1 MLCITNALQSQTS
14 IGLRRKPNWRRR
26 VWQATG
32 IVLVSMVILFLVS
45 ERPSEPGYAGKTL
58 TQWLLNT
65 NADWVWIPNDFYG
78 HIHDELW
85 FKLVESMKTS
95 NTVSIDTARE
105 SGEFATNDMAVAVRA
120 MGTNAIPQLIRLMSS
135 RPSRWST
142 IRGTIADRLQE
153 KLGEFF
159 YPYHSRNFAERQNVA
174 AFDGFSILG
183 TNAEPALP
191 ALSNLL
197 FQGKANMPLTWAIAN
212 IGPMGIALL
221 TNALTTTNANL
232 QELAALALGLQYQEA
247 KSAVPVL
254 VACVERGDAGYDV
267 LGALGRIGCDDPR
280 LVPALIRLLEA
291 NRALDNPKVSKQ
303 MAFLLLGLQR
313 EKARAAAPLVIA
325 EYHLLEGNASAAAN
339 RILYRGILR
348 AVAPD
353 LESQLPPRPQD
364 EESGEWP

>member
-1 MLCITNALQSQTS
+1 MLRA
-14 IGLRRKPNWRRR
+14 
-26 VWQATG
+26 G
-32 IVLVSMVILFLVS
+32 IAILLLSVPILFLCKRS
-45 ERPSEPGYAGKTL
+45 NEPSYGGKTL

-65 NADWVWIPNDFYG
+65 NADWVWIPNDIYG

-85 FKLVESMKTS
+85 SVVKGEVSPADFNSPGSWKT
-95 NTVSIDTARE
+95 E
-105 SGEFATNDMAVAVRA
+105 PAVDERCKAVRNI
-120 MGTNAIPQLIRLMSS
+120 GTNGLPSLIQLVSE
-135 RPSRWST
+135 RPTSQATLGRA
-142 IRGTIADRLQE
+142 IADRLPG
-153 KLGEFF
+153 KLGDLL
-159 YPYHSRNFAERQNVA
+159 YPYHSRNFSERQNVA

-232 QELAALALGLQYQEA
+232 QEMAALALGLQYQEA

-291 NRALDNPKVSKQ
+291 NRAQDNPKVSKQ

-325 EYHLLEGNASAAAN
+325 EYHLLESNASAAAN